1 MRTSTEPK
9 IENMSSGGIDPTA
22 GISASDPRMAT
33 RWVLKYSDRI
43 YGPYSFEAMTSYIT
57 EGRVAAHSLIAPEG
71 TPAGA
76 LMWQYAENTPAFF
89 EYFGRAQATPATV
102 VAAEAIPQ
110 AVAEPVVE
118 ETPQEPEEPTAPV
131 ADSEQVAHLKDI
143 ISSVTAQ
150 PTEEEVA
157 FEADPIEK
165 VGPGSTDQIG
175 ERRAYGP
182 AKGQVDRR
190 SQPESSNF
198 VVITDVKSRYAGQL
212 EQAIMSAGP
221 AYKLAT
227 NVWCLNADATAA
239 ALLNDLSRHIG
250 KTDSI
255 VVVDATRDRA
265 VWTTLGPETEA
276 KMRRVWRRN
285 F

>member
-1 MRTSTEPK
+1 MRTATETK
-9 IENMSSGGIDPTA
+9 IDHAAADGFDTSA
-22 GISASDPRMAT
+22 GLGASDPRRAT

-43 YGPYSFEAMTSYIT
+43 YGPYSFEAMTSYIA

-89 EYFGRAQATPATV
+89 EYFGRAPAPV
-102 VAAEAIPQ
+102 EQPA
-110 AVAEPVVE
+110 AEPVAE
-118 ETPQEPEEPTAPV
+118 ETAPEAAAEPAV
-131 ADSEQVAHLKDI
+131 DSDQVAQLKNI
-143 ISSVTAQ
+143 ISSVTAE
-150 PTEEEVA
+150 PHAGEAEADEIA
-157 FEADPIEK
+157 FEPTTEAVAP
-165 VGPGSTDQIG
+165 VGPGSTDQG
-175 ERRAYGP
+175 AERRTYGT
-182 AKGQVDRR
+182 AKGQIDRR
-190 SQPESSNF
+190 AQPESSNF

-221 AYKLAT
+221 AYKLAA

-250 KTDSI
+250 KSDSL